1 MYRLLTKQFIR
12 SRSTVIVTLLVL
24 ALGIISVLMGEQ
36 FLNKQQRA
44 IDEVAHY
51 QQEHIQQNAQW
62 HADDLGLL
70 LYYLRFTFINSFDP
84 LTALSIG
91 QRDVNSSIQRVTIR
105 GLEGQKYDTDLH
117 NPTNLQVGN
126 LDFGFVIIYLFPLL
140 IIAFTYDLLSE
151 EKEGGTWRLI
161 SSQASSPLLYLR
173 YKLSVRVGL
182 VYAVWF
188 LLWVFALLKLPLSL
202 DMNTLVFIVLSGL
215 YLVFWLALCAWV
227 VSWQRSSS
235 FNALSLLSVWVVL
248 AVLLPASLNSLLAN
262 LYPVPEAL
270 STMVEQRDGYH
281 EKWDLE
287 KETTM
292 NSFFAEYPQYQKYSV
307 PEEGFS
313 WLWYYAMVHLG
324 DAESRQSSEAMR
336 EKIRQR
342 EQASRIAAW
351 FIPPLH
357 TQLLFNDLAQSSLD
371 NYLSFLDGTE
381 DFHEK
386 MRLYFYPKIFEE
398 ASVGKE
404 NWESFTP
411 EYFADAPEV
420 NGVLAFAPLLLLTI
434 GLFAFAVLNARKLKA
449 LE

>member
-1 MYRLLTKQFIR
+1 MFGLLTKQLIR
-12 SRSTVIVTLLVL
+12 SRSTVIVTLLIL
-24 ALGIISVLMGEQ
+24 GLGIVSVLMGEQ
-36 FLNKQQRA
+36 VLNKQQRA
-44 IDEVAHY
+44 IDEAAHY
-51 QQEHIQQNAQW
+51 QREHIQQNAQW

-126 LDFGFVIIYLFPLL
+126 LDLGFVTIYLFPLL

-151 EKEGGTWRLI
+151 EKEGGTWRLV
-161 SSQASSPLLYLR
+161 SSQANSPLLYLG
-173 YKLSVRVGL
+173 YKLSVRLGL
-182 VYAVWF
+182 IYTVWF
-188 LLWVFALLKLPLSL
+188 LLWVFALLKLPLSM
-202 DMNTLVFIVLSGL
+202 DINTLVFIVLSGL
-215 YLVFWLALCAWV
+215 YLAFWLALCAWV

-287 KETTM
+287 KEVTM
-292 NSFFAEYPQYQKYSV
+292 NSFFAEYPQYQKYPL
-307 PEEGFS
+307 PEEDFS
-313 WLWYYAMVHLG
+313 WLWYYAMQHAG
-324 DAESRQSSEAMR
+324 DAESRPLSKAMR

-342 EQASRIAAW
+342 EQASRMAAW

-371 NYLSFLDGTE
+371 NYLSFLDETTE
-381 DFHEK
+381 FHEK
-386 MRLYFYPKIFEE
+386 MRLYFYPKIFED
-398 ASVGKE
+398 ASVKKE

-411 EYFADAPEV
+411 EFFTESPEV
-420 NGVLAFAPLLLLTI
+420 DWLLTFAPLLLFTV
-434 GLFAFAVLNARKLKA
+434 GLFLFAILNARKL
-449 LE
+449 

>member
-1 MYRLLTKQFIR
+1 MYRLLTKQVLR
-12 SRSTVIVTLLVL
+12 SRSTVIVTLFVL
-24 ALGIISVLMGEQ
+24 ALGIVSVLMGEQ

-44 IDEVAHY
+44 IDEAAHY
-51 QQEHIQQNAQW
+51 QREHIQQNAQW

-105 GLEGQKYDTDLH
+105 GLEGQKYDTDLQ
-117 NPTNLQVGN
+117 NPANLQVGN
-126 LDFGFVIIYLFPLL
+126 LDLGFVIIYLFPLL

-151 EKEGGTWRLI
+151 EKEGGTWRLVA
-161 SSQASSPLLYLR
+161 SQASSPLLYLG

-188 LLWVFALLKLPLSL
+188 LLWGFALLRLPLSVNI
-202 DMNTLVFIVLSGL
+202 NTLVFIGLSGL
-215 YLVFWLALCAWV
+215 YLAFWLALCAWV

-235 FNALSLLSVWVVL
+235 FNALSLLSVWVIL

-292 NSFFAEYPQYQKYSV
+292 NSFFAEYPQYQKYPL
-307 PEEGFS
+307 PEANFS
-313 WLWYYAMVHLG
+313 WLWYYAMQHMG

-342 EQASRIAAW
+342 EQTSRVVAW

-371 NYLSFLDGTE
+371 NYLSFLDGTAE
-381 DFHEK
+381 FHEK
-386 MRLYFYPKIFEE
+386 KRLYFYPKIFEDE
-398 ASVGKE
+398 SVKQE
-404 NWESFTP
+404 NWASFTP
-411 EYFADAPEV
+411 EYFAAPPEV
-420 NGVLAFAPLLLLTI
+420 DGTLTFAPLLLLTV
-434 GLFAFAVLNARKLKA
+434 GLFLFAILNARKLKA